1 MRHFFLFIF
10 LALATV
16 SFAQN
21 KQSFTI
27 SGSVKDTLSKKP
39 IDGVTTAIVRAKD
52 SSLAKI
58 TSTDKEGNFF
68 FENLSRG
75 TYRILSTAL
84 GYKKNYSRLL
94 IIEETDINFGTLFLN
109 TEVTSL
115 KEVVVVSKKPFIER
129 KIDKT
134 VINVDA
140 SILNAGGTA
149 MEILEAAPG
158 VSLDR
163 EGNISLKGKAGVIIM
178 IDGKPAYL
186 SGQQLTD
193 LLKRTPASGL
203 DQVEIMTN
211 PSAKYDAA
219 GNSGIINIKTKK
231 NKVKGFNGNTSTS
244 YVQNIAVSNNNS
256 INMNYRNGKF
266 NLFGNYSFYDWTEY
280 RDLLVLRKFKNIS
293 YNEIETILDQQSSLK
308 KHTIS
313 HNAKLGIDFY
323 TGKNTTLGMVFTG
336 DFADY
341 NSTDNNNT
349 LLQNKFAYTDSSLTA
364 RSRVKGNFRNSSI
377 NLNFKHRFDSIGNE
391 LTADID
397 YVAFNQ
403 QETQLLDNAY
413 FNSDMSRRKTPTSLQ
428 GRLPADVSIYSVK
441 IDFSH
446 PLNHGAKLET
456 GLKSSYVKTDNTALY
471 DNLEN
476 GMWVPDYGKT
486 NHFLY
491 DENIN
496 AAYINYNKQINK
508 WGIQLGLRA
517 ENTQAT
523 GHQLGNQ
530 VNPDSSFKRN
540 YTGFFP
546 TVFLSYNADENNTL
560 SANIGR
566 RIGRPDYQLLN
577 PFYYFLDD
585 YTYRA
590 GNTQLKPQYT
600 NTFEFSHTYKGFL
613 NTTLN
618 YSKTSDLS
626 VEIFKQ
632 NTNERKLIITQ
643 GNIATREDI
652 GISISASIP
661 VGKCWNSNIY
671 TNLVNNKFTGT
682 VNGSSLNISG
692 TAFLSNI
699 SNQFKFKNGWSAE
712 LNGWYR
718 SKEIKGQIISD
729 PIWSVSTGVQKEIL
743 KKKGTLKLGIRDIF
757 NSQKFSGIVK
767 NDGID
772 TKIVNNNFQRTGTLT
787 FTYRFGKQLKTPQK
801 RNNGGAGE
809 EQNRIKKG

>member
-1 MRHFFLFIF
+1 
-10 LALATV
+10 
-16 SFAQN
+16 
-21 KQSFTI
+21 
-27 SGSVKDTLSKKP
+27 
-39 IDGVTTAIVRAKD
+39 
-52 SSLAKI
+52 
-58 TSTDKEGNFF
+58 
-68 FENLSRG
+68 
-75 TYRILSTAL
+75 
-84 GYKKNYSRLL
+84 
-94 IIEETDINFGTLFLN
+94 
-109 TEVTSL
+109 
-115 KEVVVVSKKPFIER
+115 
-129 KIDKT
+129 

-140 SILNAGGTA
+140 SILNSGSTA

-158 VSLDR
+158 VSVDR

-178 IDGKPAYL
+178 IDGKPAYV

-231 NKVKGFNGNTSTS
+231 NKAKGFNGNISTS
-244 YVQNIAVSNNNS
+244 YVQNIAVNNNNS

-266 NLFGNYSFYDWTEY
+266 NLFGTYSFYDWTEY
-280 RDLLVLRKFKNIS
+280 RDLSILRKFKNVS
-293 YNEIETILDQQSSLK
+293 NNEIETILDQQSSLK

-323 TGKNTTLGMVFTG
+323 AGEHTTLGMVFIG

-403 QETQLLDNAY
+403 QEAQLLDNAY
-413 FNSDMSRRKTPTSLQ
+413 FNSDMSRRKTPTTLQ
-428 GRLPADVSIYSVK
+428 GRLPADVGIYSVK

-456 GLKSSYVKTDNTALY
+456 GLKSSYVKTDYTALY
-471 DNLEN
+471 DNLQN

-508 WGIQLGLRA
+508 WGMQLGLRT

-600 NTFEFSHTYKGFL
+600 NTIEFSHTYKGFL

-618 YSKTSDLS
+618 YSRTSDLS

-671 TNLVNNKFTGT
+671 TNLVNNKFIGT

-718 SKEIKGQIISD
+718 SKEIKGQIISN
-729 PIWSVSTGVQKEIL
+729 PIWSISTGVQKEIL